1 MIGADLE
8 KEKKMTALISEFF
21 LKIIFTLPVNRK
33 MIDLEDL
40 LFILEKSRLMNLTS
54 IISMLKK

>member
-1 MIGADLE
+1 MIGADSE
-8 KEKKMTALISEFF
+8 KEKKMTALILESF
-21 LKIIFTLPVNRK
+21 LKIIFTLPVNLK

-54 IISMLKK
+54 TISMLKK

>member
-1 MIGADLE
+1 MIGADSE
-8 KEKKMTALISEFF
+8 KEKKMTALILESF
-21 LKIIFTLPVNRK
+21 LKIIFTLPVNLK